1 MKILALALTMM
12 FAACAS
18 SGPTQNSFDYSKEPD
33 PRQSE
38 YVIGPADSLSIT
50 VWKNPDLSRDVVVR
64 PDGTIT
70 LPLLGDIRAAGK
82 TPSQLKAEIAKQ
94 VGKFVRDEGAA
105 VTVAVNAVNSY
116 SFSVTGKVERP
127 GVFTST
133 RYMTV
138 LDAIQLA
145 GGPSRFASPEGTQI
159 IRRDAAKGTRVIP
172 INYLAVLAGTDA
184 RANIVLLAGDQVMV
198 P

>member
-1 MKILALALTMM
+1 MRIVALPLLMVLAG
-12 FAACAS
+12 CAS
-18 SGPTQNSFDYSKEPD
+18 TSAQHGSYDYSKEPD
-33 PRQSE
+33 PRQAE

-50 VWKNPDLSRDVVVR
+50 VWKNPDLSRDVIVR

-70 LPLLGDIRAAGK
+70 LPLLGDIRAAGT

-94 VGKFVRDEGAA
+94 VARFVRDEGAV

-116 SFSVTGKVERP
+116 SFTITGHVERP

-133 RYMTV
+133 RYLTV

-145 GGPSRFASPEGTQI
+145 GGPNRFASPEGTQI
-159 IRRDAAKGTRVIP
+159 IRRDPAKGTRVIP
-172 INYLAVLAGTDA
+172 INYPALLAGTDA
-184 RANIVLLAGDQVMV
+184 KANIVLLAGDQVMV